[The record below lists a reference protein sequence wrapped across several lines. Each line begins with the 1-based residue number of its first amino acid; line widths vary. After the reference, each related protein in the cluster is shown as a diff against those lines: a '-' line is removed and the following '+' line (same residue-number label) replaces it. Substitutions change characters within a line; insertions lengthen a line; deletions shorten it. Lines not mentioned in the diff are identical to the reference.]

1 MRLSLKQITLVLG
14 AALALSACTQSD
26 QSHSISA
33 LETESSS
40 RAVPEAVSSV
50 EILTEDSV
58 RFMGDLEDSSYFVA
72 RSAEDPEFEACL
84 IEVHP
89 DREVPTV
96 ACSGLRNMEDHKIT
110 AIDNVTL
117 VADNPPSGTLENQ
130 RMQKVTSN
138 LWIDTPT
145 DD

>member
-1 MRLSLKQITLVLG
+1 
-14 AALALSACTQSD
+14 
-26 QSHSISA
+26 
-33 LETESSS
+33 
-40 RAVPEAVSSV
+40 AVGILMVGSV
-50 EILTEDSV
+50 MLFGDAEDS
-58 RFMGDLEDSSYFVA
+58 RYFAA
-72 RSAEDPEFEACL
+72 RSSEDPEFEACL

-96 ACSGLRNMEDHKIT
+96 ACSGLRNMDDHKIT

-117 VADNPPSGTLENQ
+117 VADDPPSGTMENQ

>member
-14 AALALSACTQSD
+14 AALALGACAQSD

-50 EILTEDSV
+50 EILMEDSV
-58 RFMGDLEDSSYFVA
+58 RFMADVEESSYFVA

-89 DREVPTV
+89 DRDVPTV
-96 ACSGLRNMEDHKIT
+96 ACSGLRNMGDHKIT

-117 VADNPPSGTLENQ
+117 VADDPPSGTMENQ

-138 LWIDTPT
+138 LYIDAPT

>member
-1 MRLSLKQITLVLG
+1 MRLSLKKITLALG
-14 AALALSACTQSD
+14 ATLALSACTQAYE
-26 QSHSISA
+26 SHSISA

-50 EILTEDSV
+50 RILAEDSV
-58 RFMGDLEDSSYFVA
+58 RFLGDVDGSTYFVA
-72 RSAEDPEFEACL
+72 RSAEDPEFEVCL

-89 DREVPTV
+89 DRDVPTV
-96 ACSGLRNMEDHKIT
+96 ACSGTRNMGDYKIT

-117 VADNPPSGTLENQ
+117 VADNPSSGTLENQ
-130 RMQKVTSN
+130 RLKKVASN
-138 LWIDTPT
+138 LWIDAPI